1 MTAPGGA
8 ERPQAGEP
16 PCGAMSPV
24 LTETV
29 RVVHN
34 LRVPMR
40 DGVELSLD
48 LVRPDLAGPLP
59 VVLVRTPYDKVNSHR
74 AGLFARLARH
84 GYIVALEDCRGRFN
98 SDGVFQP
105 YFHEADDGYDTV
117 EWVAAQE
124 WCDGRVGM
132 LGGSYSAQAAWH
144 AASRRPPHL
153 AAIVPVV
160 SPPSSLWRN
169 EPIFNGCLMLGIAEW
184 MVGMG
189 SRSWQIPEFMGGLF
203 SEYQQYFDTLPVAAL
218 PAAAGT
224 HSAWWDEM
232 MAHPAYDDF
241 WRQGSYGNHAD
252 MDVPAL
258 NVTGWWDLNFPGAPS
273 NFEAM
278 QSSVAADKQKL
289 VIGPWTHIANS
300 SRELNGIDFGE
311 HAVIA
316 LDDYIVRFL
325 DRWVKGVQNG
335 IDTEKPVYVFVI
347 GANEWWAE
355 DQWPLP
361 DSVDTPF
368 YLHSGG
374 NANTQAGDGS
384 LSTAPPGAEPADGF
398 SYDPDDPV
406 KVVWKIQDGPV
417 DDAPVTARADC
428 LCYTSEPL
436 TVPLDVVGW
445 VTARLYASSSAL
457 DTDWHV
463 RLVDV
468 HPDGTA
474 RFLCRG
480 SLRARFRESVE
491 KPELLEPGKPT
502 CFEFT
507 MDGCGIRFL
516 PGHRIRVEVTSS
528 WLTRYDRNTN
538 SGAENFFADD
548 HVVVA
553 EQQIYHEP
561 GLESCV
567 LLPVVHRSS

>member
-1 MTAPGGA
+1 MTAPSAA
-8 ERPQAGEP
+8 ERPQPGEP
-16 PCGAMSPV
+16 PRGAISPV
-24 LTETV
+24 LTETI

-48 LVRPDLAGPLP
+48 LLRPDLPGPLP
-59 VVLVRTPYDKVNSHR
+59 VVLTRTPYNKVNNR
-74 AGLFARLARH
+74 GTPLYVQLAQR
-84 GYIVALEDCRGRFN
+84 GYIIAFNDCRGRFN

-117 EWVAAQE
+117 EWVAAQD
-124 WCDGRVGM
+124 WCDGNVGM
-132 LGGSYSAQAAWH
+132 LGGSYSAQAAWF

-153 AAIVPVV
+153 KAIVPLV
-160 SPPSSLWRN
+160 SPPSTLWRN
-169 EPIFNGCLMLGIAEW
+169 EPIFGGCLMLGIAEW

-189 SRSWQIPEFMGGLF
+189 ARSWQVPDFMAGVF
-203 SEYQQYFDTLPVAAL
+203 NEYREYYDALPLSTLPEW
-218 PAAAGT
+218 AGV

-232 MAHPAYDDF
+232 MAHPVYDDF
-241 WRQGSYGNHAD
+241 WRQGSYDNHAE
-252 MDVPAL
+252 MDVAAL

-278 QSSVAADKQKL
+278 QASAAAARQKL
-289 VIGPWTHIANS
+289 IIGPWPHGGNCC
-300 SRELNGIDFGE
+300 RELNGIDFGE
-311 HAVIA
+311 HAIIA
-316 LDDYIVRFL
+316 LDDYIVRFF
-325 DRWVKGVQNG
+325 DRWLKGIQNG
-335 IDTEKPVYVFVI
+335 LETEKPVYVFVV

-361 DSVDTPF
+361 DSVEIPF
-368 YLHSGG
+368 FLHSQG
-374 NANTQAGDGS
+374 NANTAQGDGG
-384 LSTAPPGAEPADGF
+384 LSTDPPDAEPADRYR
-398 SYDPDDPV
+398 YDPQDPV
-406 KVVWKIQDGPV
+406 RVVWKIQDGPV
-417 DDAPVTARADC
+417 DDEPMMARDDC

-436 TVPLDVVGW
+436 AEPLDVVGW

-468 HPDGTA
+468 HPDETA

-480 SLRARFRESVE
+480 ALRARFRESFE

-502 CFEFT
+502 LFEIT
-507 MDGCGIRFL
+507 MDACGVRFL

-538 SGAENFFADD
+538 SGAENFFTDDQIVIAD
-548 HVVVA
+548 
-553 EQQIYHEP
+553 QQVYHEP

-567 LLPVVHRSS
+567 LLPVVRRS